1 MKSSMFVFGTDI
13 VGEGVE
19 TVLENVTSRAG
30 VDTISL
36 SATYHNARDVFPHN
50 PRHRVYRH
58 EGDISWFKPSEKLY
72 PAGTAPPL
80 AQDAEGVDVFKLVT
94 DAAGRRGTDVKAWT
108 IYSHNSRLTAAAPD
122 TSVRNVF
129 GDRMRGDLCPSNP
142 LVQDHFAALTADI
155 CRYPISTLL
164 AECLHYRSFEHGE
177 HHERYLIDIP
187 GPVRAAL
194 GLCFCDSC
202 AAKATLHGVDV
213 PSLETALRQAI
224 DAALAGATGAFERSL
239 AEDLDR
245 YEASR
250 VATITALTKDITAVA
265 RENGVGLSFI
275 DHSGAMVHVMTD
287 VTPEAAMSTAA
298 RRLGIDPQAAAGA
311 ADEYLALIY
320 TDDPEK
326 ADTMMRGYGALLGD
340 VPIAYGFRPLK
351 PDCADE
357 GNLAAKVAAAHGAG
371 ASRVDFYHYAM
382 MPLERLDWIA
392 RALDGTRAAA
402 MERWPVAGVPGAATS
417 PS

>member
-1 MKSSMFVFGTDI
+1 MFVFGTDI

-19 TVLENVTSRAG
+19 TVLDNVTSRAA

-58 EGDISWFKPSEKLY
+58 EGDIAWFKPTEKLY

-80 AQDAEGVDVFKLVT
+80 ARDAEGVDVLGLVT
-94 DAAGRRGTDVKAWT
+94 DAAARRGADVKAWT
-108 IYSHNSRLTAAAPD
+108 IYSHNSRLSKAVP
-122 TSVRNVF
+122 TSGVRNVF
-129 GDRMRGDLCPSNP
+129 GDRLRGDLCPSNP

-155 CRYPISTLL
+155 CSYPISTLL

-187 GPVRAAL
+187 GHVRSAL

-202 AAKATLHGVDV
+202 ATKATLYGVDA
-213 PSLETALRQAI
+213 PSVEAALRRAI
-224 DAALAGATGAFERSL
+224 DAALAGAMGGFEASL

-245 YEASR
+245 YAASR
-250 VATITALTKDITAVA
+250 VATITALTKDITSVA
-265 RENGVGLSFI
+265 TQNGVRLSFI
-275 DHSGAMVHVMTD
+275 DHSGAMSHVMTD
-287 VTPEAAMSTAA
+287 VTPEEATSTAA
-298 RRLGIDPQAAAGA
+298 RRLGIDPQAVAGA

-320 TDDPEK
+320 TDDPER
-326 ADTMMRGYGALLGD
+326 ADTMMRGYRALLGD
-340 VPIAYGFRPLK
+340 DVPISYGFRPLK
-351 PDCADE
+351 PDCADA
-357 GNLAAKVAAAHGAG
+357 GNLAAKVSAAHAAG
-371 ASRVDFYHYAM
+371 AARVDFYHYAM

-392 RALDGTRAAA
+392 RALDGTKR
-402 MERWPVAGVPGAATS
+402 S
-417 PS
+417 PSHSPTV

>member
-1 MKSSMFVFGTDI
+1 MFVFGTDI

-19 TVLENVTSRAG
+19 TVLDNITSRAG

-50 PRHRVYRH
+50 PRYRVYRH
-58 EGDISWFKPSEKLY
+58 EGDIAWFKPSEKLY
-72 PAGTAPPL
+72 PEGMAPPL
-80 AQDAEGVDVFKLVT
+80 AQDAEGVDVLRLVT
-94 DAAGRRGTDVKAWT
+94 DAAGRRGADVKAWT

-164 AECLHYRSFEHGE
+164 AECLHYRPFEHGE

-187 GPVRAAL
+187 GHVRSAL

-202 AAKATLHGVDV
+202 AAGAALHGVDV
-213 PSLETALRQAI
+213 PSLTTALRHAI
-224 DAALAGATGAFERSL
+224 DVALAGGTGAFEASL

-245 YEASR
+245 YADSR
-250 VATITALTKDITAVA
+250 VATITALTTDITSVA
-265 RENGVGLSFI
+265 RENGVRLSFI

-287 VTPEAAMSTAA
+287 VTAEEAASKAA
-298 RRLGIDPQAAAGA
+298 RRLGIDPRAAAGA

-320 TDDPEK
+320 TDDPEQ
-326 ADTMMRGYGALLGD
+326 ADILMRGYRALLGD
-340 VPIAYGFRPLK
+340 VPISFGIRPLQ
-351 PDCADE
+351 PDCSD
-357 GNLAAKVAAAHGAG
+357 GDNLAAKVSAARAAG
-371 ASRVDFYHYAM
+371 ADRVDFYHYAM

-392 RALDGTRAAA
+392 RALDGTKR
-402 MERWPVAGVPGAATS
+402 S
-417 PS
+417 PSRSPTV